1 MLIDT
6 KQEIINSTRE
16 DLKQVQ
22 SDLNILMG
30 TLPNRELNQLMYEAI
45 NHIQTASDALGYMG
59 IMLRGRGEE

>member
-6 KQEIINSTRE
+6 KQELINSTRE

-30 TLPNRELNQLMYEAI
+30 TLPNMELNQLMYEAI

-59 IMLRGRGEE
+59 LMLRGRGEE

>member
-30 TLPNRELNQLMYEAI
+30 TLPNMELNQLMYEAI

-59 IMLRGRGEE
+59 IMLRDRGKE

>member
-6 KQEIINSTRE
+6 KQELINSTRE

-22 SDLNILMG
+22 NDLNILMG
-30 TLPNRELNQLMYEAI
+30 TLPNRELNELMYEAI

-59 IMLRGRGEE
+59 LMLRSRGEE